1 MPLSLRLTL
10 SSLSLGQ
17 RNSKIIDGAT
27 APSFFRRKPL
37 NIVLNPPPA
46 PAAIVI
52 THNTGGLVDDYFAAA
67 RRFTITGQRIEVS
80 GECRSACT
88 ILLEVPTICVRP
100 GAVFRWHHA
109 YEQRSGVVRSDIT
122 DLMLSH
128 LPSRISARLQGRIS
142 VNYTAQASLG
152 YSELLTLGVPACT
165 SKK

>member
-1 MPLSLRLTL
+1 
-10 SSLSLGQ
+10 
-17 RNSKIIDGAT
+17 
-27 APSFFRRKPL
+27 L

-88 ILLEVPTICVRP
+88 ILLEVPTLCVRP

-109 YEQRSGVVRSDIT
+109 YEQRTGVVRSDIT

-152 YSELLTLGVPACT
+152 YSELLALGVPACAL
-165 SKK
+165 KK